1 LRDRN
6 QFSTIC
12 LGLLDLFASSFA
24 QGFTMERVPNRY
36 DDGLEL
42 HPYQGMEVH
51 EYEGMNANRY
61 PDANR
66 YPGASSEEK
75 EPLDAAIPL
84 DNVYE
89 EDLGSRLHR
98 GLKTRQICM
107 IALGGALGTGL
118 LINT

>member
-1 LRDRN
+1 
-6 QFSTIC
+6 
-12 LGLLDLFASSFA
+12 
-24 QGFTMERVPNRY
+24 
-36 DDGLEL
+36 
-42 HPYQGMEVH
+42 
-51 EYEGMNANRY
+51 
-61 PDANR
+61 
-66 YPGASSEEK
+66 
-75 EPLDAAIPL
+75 LDAAIPL